1 MIGGIRQ
8 HLPKMKLKRFWR
20 EKMSKCIKCGRELTS
35 AEIPEFYNSM
45 REMIKLKG

>member
-1 MIGGIRQ
+1 
-8 HLPKMKLKRFWR
+8 
-20 EKMSKCIKCGRELTS
+20 MSNCSKYGRELTS